1 MLPVNKAP
9 ALPHEHLTIRILL
22 CTVSSSRLTHVPPPL
37 AAVTPAGLEGLS
49 AIMVGTTQ
57 FVNAVIE
64 RKHLAKVFVV
74 RLCGS
79 ATAALPPFVG
89 MPADLVRQ
97 ISAGY
102 LLAPGESHISK
113 PLAAPAQQ
121 HL

>member
-1 MLPVNKAP
+1 
-9 ALPHEHLTIRILL
+9 
-22 CTVSSSRLTHVPPPL
+22 
-37 AAVTPAGLEGLS
+37 
-49 AIMVGTTQ
+49 MVGTTQ